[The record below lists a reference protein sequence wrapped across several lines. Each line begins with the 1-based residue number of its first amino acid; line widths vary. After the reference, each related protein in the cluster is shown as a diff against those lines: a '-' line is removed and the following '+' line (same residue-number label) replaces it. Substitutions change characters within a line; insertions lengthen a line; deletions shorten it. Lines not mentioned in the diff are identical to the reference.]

1 MLRVFLVIDDYNELI
16 YLQTLLKKLGFDVEG
31 LQNQKK
37 YADLSLGFNPQIVI
51 TTARG
56 KKVDGLKLAQSI
68 HKRRGLPKIVAL
80 RTGDQTFYENEFAEA
95 GVDQVLDSPINPKKL
110 ILSLST
116 LGDIDEA
123 QLMEKYSKIKGLV
136 APGAS
141 DAIFVTYDENGQP
154 VDSLHNVRANIDSL
168 KSDNTQAPLFP
179 IQKDSTQTVVDTQN
193 TKQPQAEDPERAA
206 RFARWTELLG
216 KLPESHFDR
225 ERILNFN
232 KKIRATEPPE
242 DIKDIQDERK
252 KFVKA
257 LFKK

>member
-31 LQNQKK
+31 LQNPKK
-37 YADLSLGFNPQIVI
+37 YADLSLGFNPQILI

-80 RTGDQTFYENEFAEA
+80 RTGDQSFHENEFAEA
-95 GVDQVLDSPINPKKL
+95 GIDQVLDSPINPKKL
-110 ILSLST
+110 ILSLSV
-116 LGDIDEA
+116 LGDVDEA
-123 QLMEKYSKIKGLV
+123 QLMDKYSKIKAMI
-136 APGAS
+136 APGAP
-141 DAIFVTYDENGQP
+141 DVTYVSYDENGQP
-154 VDSLHNVRANIDSL
+154 IDSLHNVRSNIDSL
-168 KSDNTQAPLFP
+168 KSEASRSPMFP
-179 IQKDSTQTVVDTQN
+179 IQKETSETAIERQKPVLQQGDD
-193 TKQPQAEDPERAA
+193 PQRES
-206 RFARWTELLG
+206 RFAKWTQLVG
-216 KLPESHFDR
+216 NLPESHFDR
-225 ERILNFN
+225 DRILNFN

-242 DIKDIQDERK
+242 DIKEIQDERK